1 MEIKAIICIAIAIL
15 IVCNW
20 EKCENLVKDFGSLLG
35 AIILIGIYVGCV
47 YLAHKWVFDSW
58 LVSVAVVTL
67 AATFKFKYSG

>member
-1 MEIKAIICIAIAIL
+1 MGIIVCIAVAIL

-47 YLAHKWVFDSW
+47 YLAHEKMFDSW
-58 LVSVAVVTL
+58 LVSVAVVTIVGTGL
-67 AATFKFKYSG
+67 YKYSG